1 MAKMSFSDVG
11 LRSLTPPAKGQVSY
25 WDDKLPSFG
34 FRVSQGG
41 TKTFVLNRKNSL
53 ITIGRFPTISLSQA
67 RTEAKRLLA
76 EFTLGRVRPQSITYA
91 EAVKLFLEEKTKA
104 RRGSTVSA
112 YKGLLNSVTLTGQ
125 LTEITHQEVQR
136 KLAKFKTEG
145 AYNHHL
151 VALTVFFNWCRK
163 RRYITDNPTLGL
175 STHRRPA
182 RARILS
188 DDELKLIW
196 RACGQQDV
204 DVQEDQSSLDVLS
217 NGVVET
223 APPLPASFCKIVQL
237 LILTGQRKGEIAA
250 LRGSYYSHNQQTI
263 CLPDALTKNKREHA
277 FPVGPTASFVLSKLW
292 MDNNASLIFPAR
304 GKSDKHFSGW
314 SKAKKQLDKLCGVTD
329 WTLHDIRRTY
339 RSIHGKIGTPPHI
352 AERLVNHISA
362 QTEMERTYD
371 RYAYLSEMRAAVEVY
386 EQYLLQNVV
395 G

>member
-1 MAKMSFSDVG
+1 MNFSAVG
-11 LRSLTPPAKGQVSY
+11 LRSITAPPKGQISY

-76 EFTLGRVRPQSITYA
+76 EFTLGKVRPQSITYA
-91 EAVKLFLEEKTKA
+91 EAVKLFLEEKAKA

-112 YKGLLNSVTLTGQ
+112 YKGLLNSITLTGQ

-196 RACGQQDV
+196 RACDLRAADLPENQPSQDGSREAV
-204 DVQEDQSSLDVLS
+204 ASP
-217 NGVVET
+217 
-223 APPLPASFCKIVQL
+223 APLPESFCKIVQL
-237 LILTGQRKGEIAA
+237 LILTGQRRNEIAS
-250 LRGSYYSHNQQTI
+250 LQTSWI
-263 CLPDALTKNKREHA
+263 TDDAVTLPPHITKNGREHA
-277 FPVGPTASFVLSKLW
+277 VPIGTFSVSILEEWHTNQLL
-292 MDNNASLIFPAR
+292 LFPAR
-304 GKSDKHFSGW
+304 GSTGSPFSGW
-314 SKAKKQLDKLCGVTD
+314 SKAKAALNKASGVND
-329 WTLHDIRRTY
+329 WTLHDLRRTY

-371 RYAYLSEMRAAVEVY
+371 RYAYLSEMRQAVDTY
-386 EQYLLQNVV
+386 EQYMLQHVV